1 MLSKCHEVCNCA
13 ENRKEVTPMK
23 KEIRARQFMYVQDVS
38 HLKIKPQE
46 LPNILDNSGA
56 IEWAYINHNHDQAET
71 GEPIREHYHVVLKYE
86 HPQTITSIAK
96 LFQDEPQYV
105 QVWHGRI
112 NNAYSYLIHETQ
124 DAENADGKYH
134 YADSAVKASFDY
146 PKRLEQI
153 RAKIKLSPKYENEQ
167 IRRYAEQAISRDQLT
182 QELGVYGMARHQQL
196 IDKIDNELLAQK
208 HQEWLKKFKGH
219 KMTTL
224 WLYGSAGVGKT
235 RLAEH
240 IFQGKDYITLG
251 SSRDHFQEYRGQRF
265 VIINDLRPNDFE
277 YSDLLRLLDPYQ
289 HDKAAPSRYH
299 DKRLNLEKLIITT
312 PYDPINFYRNI
323 NSINDMAVDSINQLL
338 RRIKPIKVT
347 DQMVKTIKRK
357 VARRKNKKAS

>member
-1 MLSKCHEVCNCA
+1 
-13 ENRKEVTPMK
+13 
-23 KEIRARQFMYVQDVS
+23 
-38 HLKIKPQE
+38 
-46 LPNILDNSGA
+46 
-56 IEWAYINHNHDQAET
+56 
-71 GEPIREHYHVVLKYE
+71 
-86 HPQTITSIAK
+86 
-96 LFQDEPQYV
+96 
-105 QVWHGRI
+105 
-112 NNAYSYLIHETQ
+112 
-124 DAENADGKYH
+124 
-134 YADSAVKASFDY
+134 
-146 PKRLEQI
+146 
-153 RAKIKLSPKYENEQ
+153 YENEQ

-182 QELGVYGMARHQQL
+182 QELGVYGIAKHQQL
-196 IDKIDNELLAQK
+196 IDKIDTELLAQK
-208 HQEWLKKFKGH
+208 HQEWLTKFSGH

-224 WLYGSAGVGKT
+224 WLYGKAGVGKT

-312 PYDPINFYRNI
+312 PYDPVSFYRNI

-347 DQMVKTIKRK
+347 DQMIKTIKRK
-357 VARRKNKKAS
+357 VTRRKNKKAS

>member
-1 MLSKCHEVCNCA
+1 
-13 ENRKEVTPMK
+13 MK
-23 KEIRARQFMYVQDVS
+23 KEIRARQFMYVQDVI
-38 HLKIKPQE
+38 HLKIKPQD
-46 LPNILDNSGA
+46 LPNLLDKSGA
-56 IEWAYINHNHDQAET
+56 IEWAYINHDHDQDEN
-71 GEPIREHYHVVLKYE
+71 GEPIREHFHIVLKYE
-86 HPQTITSIAK
+86 NPQTITSIAK
-96 LFQDEPQYV
+96 LFQDKSQYV
-105 QVWHGRI
+105 QIWHGRI

-134 YADSAVKASFDY
+134 YADTAVKASFDY

-182 QELGVYGMARHQQL
+182 EELGVYGIARHQQL
-196 IDKIDNELLAQK
+196 IDKIDAELLAQK
-208 HQEWLKKFKGH
+208 HQEWLKKFSGH

-224 WLYGSAGVGKT
+224 WLYGKAGVGKT

-240 IFQGKDYITLG
+240 ILKGKDYITLG
-251 SSRDHFQEYRGQRF
+251 SSRDHFQDYHGQRF
-265 VIINDLRPNDFE
+265 VILNDLRPNDFE

-312 PYDPINFYRNI
+312 PYDPISFYRNI

-357 VARRKNKKAS
+357 IAQRQNKKASHTDQDEN

>member
-1 MLSKCHEVCNCA
+1 
-13 ENRKEVTPMK
+13 MK
-23 KEIRARQFMYVQDVS
+23 KEIRARQFMYVQDLI
-38 HLKIKPQE
+38 HLKVKSQE
-46 LPNILDNSGA
+46 LPNILDSSGA
-56 IEWAYINHNHDQAET
+56 IEWAYINHNHDQDEN
-71 GEPIREHYHVVLKYE
+71 GEPIREHYHIVLKYE

-96 LFQDEPQYV
+96 MLHDEPQYV
-105 QVWHGRI
+105 QIWHGRI

-134 YADSAVKASFDY
+134 YSDTAVKASFDY

-167 IRRYAEQAISRDQLT
+167 IRRYAEQVITREQLT
-182 QELGVYGMARHQQL
+182 QELGVYGIAKHQQI
-196 IDKIDNELLAQK
+196 IDKIDAELLAQK
-208 HQEWLKKFKGH
+208 HQEWLKKFKRH

-224 WLYGSAGVGKT
+224 WLHGKAGVGKT

-240 IFQGKDYITLG
+240 MLKGKDYITLS
-251 SSRDHFQEYRGQRF
+251 SSRDHFQDYHGQRF
-265 VIINDLRPNDFE
+265 VILNDLRPNDFA

-289 HDKAAPSRYH
+289 HDKSAPSRYH

-312 PYDPINFYRNI
+312 PYDSMTFYRNI
-323 NSINDMAVDSINQLL
+323 TSINDTAIDSSNQLL

-347 DQMVKTIKRK
+347 DQIVKIIKRK
-357 VARRKNKKAS
+357 VAQRENKKS